1 MSTFRLS
8 NLNAELHAG
17 DTGTEIIVTIYD
29 ITETDGVLDQSTP
42 LDLTGFTVTIL
53 LCGPSGTVERA
64 TALVGLA
71 SAGTVKAVTQAGDL
85 VEGPLTIRAKVVRDS
100 DDATSHS
107 AGAVTRVHAVC

>member
-1 MSTFRLS
+1 MTTYRLS
-8 NLNAELHAG
+8 NLNAELHEG
-17 DTGTEIIVTIYD
+17 DIGTEIIVTIYD

-53 LCGPSGTVERA
+53 LCGASGTMERDA
-64 TALVGLA
+64 TLVGLA
-71 SAGTVKAVTQAGDL
+71 SAGTVKAITQDGDL

-100 DDATSHS
+100 DDATSHT